1 MFSKILVANRGEI
14 AVRAFRAAY
23 ELGAQTVAVFPHED
37 RGSEHRLKA
46 DEAYEIGERG
56 HPVRAYLDPDVI
68 VAAAVGAGA
77 DAVYPGYGFLS
88 ENPRLAEACANAG
101 ITFIGPTAD
110 VLTLTGN
117 KATAIAAARAAG
129 VPTLSSVPPSTDA
142 DELVAA
148 AADLPFPLFVKAVAG
163 GGGRGMRRVDEPA
176 ALREAIETCMREAEG
191 AFGDPTVFIEQAV
204 VDPRHIEV
212 QILADGTGAG
222 VDEGVIHLFER
233 DCSVQRRHQ
242 KVVEIAPAP
251 NLDPDLRDRI
261 CADAVR
267 FAREIGYRNAGTV
280 EFLLDPTGR
289 PIGGQAEDGTDR
301 PYVFIE
307 MNPRIQV
314 EHTVTE
320 EITDVDLVQSQMRI
334 AAGQTLADLGLS
346 QDRIRPH
353 GAALQCRI
361 TTEDPANGFRPDTG
375 KITTY
380 RSPGGAGIR
389 LDGGTTYTGAEV
401 SAHFDS
407 MLTKLTCRGRTF
419 EAAVDRAAR
428 AVAEFRI
435 RGVSTNIPF
444 LQAVLD
450 DPDFRAGRL
459 STSFIEDHPQLL
471 TARSSADRGT
481 KLLSFLADVTVNQP
495 HGPARASVD
504 PVTKLPDLDLAVPA
518 PDGTRQRLLALG
530 PDEFAR
536 SLRAQREVAV
546 TDTTFRDAHQSL
558 LATRVRTRDLLAV
571 GGHVARMTPQ
581 LWSLEAWGGATYDVA
596 LRFLAEDPWERLAAL
611 RQAVPN
617 ICLQMLLRGRNTV
630 GYTPYPTEV
639 TDAFVQEAAATGIDV
654 FRIFDALNDVDQ
666 MRPAIEAV
674 RATGSTIA
682 EVALCYTGDLSDPDE
697 KLYTLDYYLRLA
709 EQIVDAGAHV
719 LAIKDMAGLLRAP
732 AARTLVTALRERFDL
747 PVHLHTH
754 DTPGGQLAT
763 LLAAVDAGVDAV
775 DAACAAMAGTTSQPA
790 LSALVATTDHSERE
804 TGLDLRA
811 VCDLEPYWEAT
822 RRLYAPFEAGLPS
835 PTGRVYT
842 HEIPGGQLSN
852 LRQQAIALG
861 LGEKFE
867 QIEDMYAA
875 ADAILGHLVKV
886 TPSSKVVGDLA
897 LHLVAVGADP
907 AEFAAEPG
915 RFDVPDSVIGFLSG
929 ELGVPPGGWPEPF
942 RTKALDGRTARP
954 AVAPLSDEDR
964 SGLEGTRRATLNRLL
979 FPGPS
984 RDFAESREK
993 FGDVSVLPTATYLYG
1008 MTPGEEYPVDLE
1020 EGKRLL
1026 LGVEAVGEPDERGFR
1041 TVMCTINGQL
1051 RPISVRDRAVSADVP
1066 AQEKADP
1073 ARVGHVAAPF
1083 DGVVTVTVAQGEAVE
1098 AGSTVATIEAMKMEA
1113 SITAPV
1119 AGTVERLAVQGTQQV
1134 EGGDLVVVLGEPA
1147 TGASS

>member
-1 MFSKILVANRGEI
+1 MFKKVLVANRGEI
-14 AVRAFRAAY
+14 AIRAFRAAY
-23 ELGAQTVAVFPHED
+23 ELGAQTVAVFPYED

-56 HPVRAYLDPDVI
+56 HPVRAYLDPEAI
-68 VAAAVGAGA
+68 VATAVKAGA

-101 ITFIGPTAD
+101 ITFIGPTSD

-117 KATAIAAARAAG
+117 KARAIAAAKAAG
-129 VPTLSSVPPSTDA
+129 VPTLASVEPGTDVEA
-142 DELVAA
+142 LVAA
-148 AADLPFPLFVKAVAG
+148 TDGIPYPLFVKAVAG
-163 GGGRGMRRVDEPA
+163 GGGRGMRRVDEPGK
-176 ALREAIETCMREAEG
+176 LREAIEICMREAES

-204 VDPRHIEV
+204 VHPRHIEV
-212 QILADGTGAG
+212 QILADG
-222 VDEGVIHLFER
+222 EGNVIHLFER

-251 NLDPDLRDRI
+251 NLDPDLRERI

-267 FAREIGYRNAGTV
+267 FAKEIGYRNAGTV
-280 EFLLDPTGR
+280 EFLLAP
-289 PIGGQAEDGTDR
+289 DGS
-301 PYVFIE
+301 YVFIE

-320 EITDVDLVQSQMRI
+320 EVTDVDLVRSQMRI
-334 AAGQTLADLGLS
+334 AAGETLADLGLT
-346 QDRIRPH
+346 QDGIVLR

-380 RSPGGAGIR
+380 RSPGGAGVR

-419 EAAVDRAAR
+419 EVAVERARR

-435 RGVSTNIPF
+435 RGVATNIPF

-450 DPDFRAGRL
+450 DPDFEAGRL
-459 STSFIEDHPQLL
+459 STSFIEDHPHLL
-471 TARSSADRGT
+471 TARSSANRGT
-481 KLLSFLADVTVNQP
+481 KLLTYLAEVTVNQP
-495 HGPARASVD
+495 YGKAPVSIAPAS
-504 PVTKLPDLDLAVPA
+504 KLPELALDVPA
-518 PDGTRQRLLALG
+518 PDGTRQLLLSLG
-530 PDEFAR
+530 PEGFAR
-536 SLRAQREVAV
+536 HLREQKAVAV

-558 LATRVRTRDLLAV
+558 LATRVRTRDMITVA
-571 GGHVARMTPQ
+571 GHVARMTPN

-596 LRFLAEDPWERLAAL
+596 LRFLSEDPWERLADL

-630 GYTPYPTEV
+630 GYTPYPTDV
-639 TDAFVQEAAATGIDV
+639 TRAFVSEAAATGIDV

-666 MRPAIEAV
+666 MRPAIDAV
-674 RATGSTIA
+674 RETGTTVA
-682 EVALCYTGDLSDPDE
+682 EVALCYTGDLSSPDE

-709 EQIVDAGAHV
+709 ERIVEAGAHV
-719 LAIKDMAGLLRAP
+719 IAIKDMAGLLRAP

-763 LLAAVDAGVDAV
+763 LLAAIEAGVDAV
-775 DAACAAMAGTTSQPA
+775 DAACAAVAGTTSQPA

-822 RRLYAPFEAGLPS
+822 RRVYAPFESGLPS

-875 ADAILGHLVKV
+875 ANDILGNIVKV

-907 AEFAAEPG
+907 KEFAEEPG

-929 ELGVPPGGWPEPF
+929 ELGDPPGGWPEPF
-942 RTKALDGRTARP
+942 RTKALAGRKTK
-954 AVAPLSDEDR
+954 APLAELSDDER
-964 SGLEGTRRATLNRLL
+964 EGLRKEPRATLNRLL
-979 FPGPS
+979 FPGPTKE
-984 RDFAESREK
+984 FEESRQK
-993 FGDVSVLPTATYLYG
+993 YSDLSVLPTTLYLYG
-1008 MTPGEEYPVDLE
+1008 MEPGEEYEVDIE

-1026 LGVEAVGEPDERGFR
+1026 LGVQAISDPDERGYR

-1051 RPISVRDRAVSADVP
+1051 RPVNVRDRSVAADVP
-1066 AQEKADP
+1066 AQEKADSSKP
-1073 ARVGHVAAPF
+1073 GHVAAPF
-1083 DGVVTVTVAQGEAVE
+1083 DGAVTVAVE
-1098 AGSTVATIEAMKMEA
+1098 EGAQVGAGDTVATIEAMKMEA

-1119 AGTVERLAVQGTQQV
+1119 SGTVERIAIHGTQPI
-1134 EGGDLVVVLGEPA
+1134 EGGDLVLVISPA
-1147 TGASS
+1147 